1 MCSGWS
7 IRALSCERR
16 SLLKP
21 DVVLR
26 SELVSERANR
36 RNAHIGRM
44 LAPPRAMRILKL
56 KKFEVFRFEEE
67 AVEHDDADLCLDKL
81 PEESLIVFTEIL
93 RESAEAELRTGLS
106 CECSQLRSPAGF
118 RAAPDLDSPKIISTC
133 S

>member
-21 DVVLR
+21 GVVLR

-44 LAPPRAMRILKL
+44 LASAPSMRILKL
-56 KKFEVFRFEEE
+56 KKFEVCRFEEE

-93 RESAEAELRTGLS
+93 RESAEAEVRTGLS
-106 CECSQLRSPAGF
+106 CECSQLRSLSRVQG
-118 RAAPDLDSPKIISTC
+118 SP
-133 S
+133 